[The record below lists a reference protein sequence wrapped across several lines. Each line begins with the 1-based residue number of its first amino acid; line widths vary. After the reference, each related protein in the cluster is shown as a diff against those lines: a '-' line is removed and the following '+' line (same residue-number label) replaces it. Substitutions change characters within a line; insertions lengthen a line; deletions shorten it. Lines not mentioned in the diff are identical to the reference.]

1 MPHLVAPGACARLVH
16 HMPVVVNLTRHSEP
30 STVTERV
37 LVIVNA
43 ASRRGEDARGAL
55 VTALVAH
62 DFHPVVEPLD
72 DAATL
77 AARVRAHAADVTRV
91 IVAGGDGTVGTVAG
105 AVLGTGLPL
114 GIVPTGTANNLA
126 RTLGIPASVEEACA
140 LVRAGRTHAI
150 DAAEVNGRV
159 FMTTASIGLSVAITE
174 ALTDDAKRRMGT
186 LAYAAT
192 AARTVRRA
200 ERFVADITWPGGT
213 RRARTVQVVVGN
225 GRFYGSAM
233 QVADDT
239 RIDDHALD
247 LYSLEVRA
255 KWRLLAL
262 GPRMK
267 RGTHGDADDVRALRA
282 PEFHVA
288 TATPMTVN
296 ADGEL
301 VTETP
306 ATFRVLP
313 SALTV
318 YAPDAADAPGLG

>member
-1 MPHLVAPGACARLVH
+1 M
-16 HMPVVVNLTRHSEP
+16 
-30 STVTERV
+30 TERV

-43 ASRRGEDARGAL
+43 ASRRGEEARS
-55 VTALVAH
+55 ALVAALAAR
-62 DFHPVVEPLD
+62 DLHPVVEPLD

-77 AARVRAHAADVTRV
+77 ADRVRAHVPDVTRIV
-91 IVAGGDGTVGTVAG
+91 VAGGDGTIGTVAG
-105 AVLGTGLPL
+105 AVLGTGRPL

-126 RTLGIPASVEEACA
+126 RTLGIPAEIEAACD
-140 LVRAGRTHAI
+140 LMVAGRTHAI
-150 DAAEVNGRV
+150 DAGEVNGRV

-174 ALTDDAKRRMGT
+174 ALTHDAKQRLGV

-192 AARTVRRA
+192 AARTVARA
-200 ERFVADITWPGGT
+200 ERFVADISWPGGT

-255 KWRLLAL
+255 RWRLFAL
-262 GPRMK
+262 GPRLK
-267 RGTHGDADDVRALRA
+267 RGTHGEADDVHAIRAA
-282 PEFHVA
+282 EFRVA
-288 TATPMTVN
+288 TVRPMTVN

-313 SALTV
+313 AALTV
-318 YAPDAADAPGLG
+318 YAPDPADAPGLG